1 MDGFVNLNLGDFPIA
16 ETQILVLNFFISSIR
31 IGAFIISAPLFGSTS
46 VPLQVRIITI
56 LFLASFFYP
65 DAAIPDFQRLS
76 TEIFLYTILGE
87 IIIGLT
93 FGLVLSIVF
102 ASAAIAG
109 EKIAATSGLS
119 FAAQVDPNSEGQT
132 PVVSQFLSLFL
143 ITIFLTLNGHIVA
156 LEVVG
161 MSYQQIPIGYGID
174 FETVAKAGVT
184 AGKDM
189 FSQTL
194 TIAFP
199 IVAVLLLISI
209 TVGVI
214 TRSAPQLNLFSFGFP
229 LTLISVFII
238 LYLNTES
245 LAFGMHDMIMD
256 TLEKLKLIFG
266 EKS

>member
-1 MDGFVNLNLGDFPIA
+1 MDNFVNLNLGDFPIA
-16 ETQILVLNFFISSIR
+16 ETQIVVLNFFISSIR

-65 DAAIPDFQRLS
+65 DAAIPDFHRLTS
-76 TEIFLYTILGE
+76 EVFLYTILGE

-143 ITIFLTLNGHIVA
+143 RNSIATLMLFG
-156 LEVVG
+156 LELYV
-161 MSYQQIPIGYGID
+161 SSI
-174 FETVAKAGVT
+174 
-184 AGKDM
+184 
-189 FSQTL
+189 
-194 TIAFP
+194 
-199 IVAVLLLISI
+199 ISW
-209 TVGVI
+209 
-214 TRSAPQLNLFSFGFP
+214 PC
-229 LTLISVFII
+229 
-238 LYLNTES
+238 
-245 LAFGMHDMIMD
+245 
-256 TLEKLKLIFG
+256 
-266 EKS
+266 